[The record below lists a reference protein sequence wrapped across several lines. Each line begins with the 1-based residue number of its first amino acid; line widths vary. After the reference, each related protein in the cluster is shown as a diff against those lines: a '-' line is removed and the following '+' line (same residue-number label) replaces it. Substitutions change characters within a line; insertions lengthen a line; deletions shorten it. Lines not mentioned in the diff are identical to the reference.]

1 MRAKAVHGST
11 SKGVLAA
18 SAGAAALALAAA
30 GCGSAG
36 TTPAAGGASAT
47 HHAMASHS
55 PATTEPARF
64 GPDCGMVP
72 ATGMGSFHGMAM
84 DPVVTAASH
93 NPLLTSFAADVKAA
107 GLVSE
112 LNSMHSFTVFAPANS
127 AFSRLPDAE
136 MSMMHSNA
144 ELAKILKHHIVS
156 GRVTPAKLASGMP
169 LTTLEGGSLTGA
181 KMGSAYEI
189 GKANVICGNIQTAN
203 ATVYVINKVLVP
215 MH

>member
-1 MRAKAVHGST
+1 MRAVAVDGSAG
-11 SKGVLAA
+11 KGVLTVG
-18 SAGAAALALAAA
+18 GAAAVLALAVA
-30 GCGSAG
+30 GCGSSG
-36 TTPAAGGASAT
+36 TTSTAPGAAAT

-55 PATTEPARF
+55 PAMAESARF
-64 GPDCGMVP
+64 GPDCGMVA
-72 ATGMGSFHGMAM
+72 ATGMGSFHSMAM

-127 AFSRLPDAE
+127 AFSKLPHAE

-144 ELAKILKHHIVS
+144 ELTKILKHHIVS
-156 GRVTPAKLASGMP
+156 GRVTPAKLASGMA
-169 LTTLEGGSLTGA
+169 LTTLAGGSLTGA
-181 KMGSAYEI
+181 KMGTVYEI
-189 GKANVICGNIQTAN
+189 GKADVICGNIQTAN

>member
-1 MRAKAVHGST
+1 MRAVAVDGSPG
-11 SKGVLAA
+11 KGVLAA
-18 SAGAAALALAAA
+18 GVGAAVLALAAA
-30 GCGSAG
+30 GCGSNG
-36 TTPAAGGASAT
+36 TTSTASGAAT

-55 PATTEPARF
+55 HTMTESARF

-93 NPLLTSFAADVKAA
+93 NPLLTSFAAEVKAA
-107 GLVSE
+107 GLASD

-127 AFSRLPDAE
+127 AFSKLPHAE
-136 MSMMHSNA
+136 MNMMHSNA
-144 ELAKILKHHIVS
+144 ELTKILKHHIVS
-156 GRVTPAKLASGMP
+156 GRVTPAKLASGMA
-169 LTTLEGGSLTGA
+169 LTTLAGGSLTGA
-181 KMGSAYEI
+181 KMGTVYEI
-189 GKANVICGNIQTAN
+189 GKASVICGNIQTAN

>member
-107 GLVSE
+107 GLVSD

-127 AFSRLPDAE
+127 AFGKLSHAE
-136 MSMMHSNA
+136 MSMMHGNA
-144 ELAKILKHHIVS
+144 ELTKILKYHIVS

-169 LTTLEGGSLTGA
+169 LATLAGGSLTGA
-181 KMGSAYEI
+181 KMGSVYEV
-189 GKANVICGNIQTAN
+189 GKADVICGNIQTAN

>member
-1 MRAKAVHGST
+1 MRDRAGAEFQVGAGSPADRGRSPSTPGGGEAMRAKAVHGST

-72 ATGMGSFHGMAM
+72 ATGMGSFHGM
-84 DPVVTAASH
+84 
-93 NPLLTSFAADVKAA
+93 
-107 GLVSE
+107 
-112 LNSMHSFTVFAPANS
+112 
-127 AFSRLPDAE
+127 
-136 MSMMHSNA
+136 
-144 ELAKILKHHIVS
+144 
-156 GRVTPAKLASGMP
+156 
-169 LTTLEGGSLTGA
+169 
-181 KMGSAYEI
+181 
-189 GKANVICGNIQTAN
+189 
-203 ATVYVINKVLVP
+203 
-215 MH
+215 

>member
-1 MRAKAVHGST
+1 MRAEAVDGSPR
-11 SKGVLAA
+11 KRVLAA
-18 SAGAAALALAAA
+18 GAGAAVLALAAA
-30 GCGSAG
+30 GCASSGATS
-36 TTPAAGGASAT
+36 PAAGTAT
-47 HHAMASHS
+47 HHAMAAHSH
-55 PATTEPARF
+55 AMTEPARF

-112 LNSMHSFTVFAPANS
+112 LNSMHSFTVFAPANG
-127 AFSRLPDAE
+127 AFSKLPRGE

-144 ELAKILKHHIVS
+144 ELAKILKYHIVS
-156 GRVTPAKLASGMP
+156 GRVTPAKLASGMA

-181 KMGSAYEI
+181 KMGSVYEI
-189 GKANVICGNIQTAN
+189 GKADVICGNIQTAN